1 MEWATTSGGSNWMAV
16 TPGAG
21 TTPANLTVFV
31 IASSL
36 PLGTYNGTIT
46 VRATGANTQVIPV
59 KVTVTSG
66 VSLSV
71 APTSLTFTQAMGGT
85 AAPPQKLALTSTGAS
100 VRFTASATTG
110 LTPTWL
116 AVTAPSDRTPA
127 DLSVTVDA
135 TRVPQPGTYYG
146 SITVVS
152 PEAANS
158 PVNVP
163 VTFTLSP
170 PQTIAVSPAT
180 LQFSYQAGSSAPAA
194 QKVAVTSTGGNLSF
208 TAAASMTSGTGW
220 LGVTPGSGSTPAEL
234 SVAVSPAALQPGTY
248 TGAVTV
254 TAPNASNSP
263 QAVQVTLTVTAA
275 PQPQP
280 VVTKVVNAASYV
292 PGDLTVGEIVYLEG
306 AEIGPPVLT
315 PLRVTGGRVDTIL
328 ADTRIL
334 FDGIPAPLIYVSST
348 RSSAVV
354 PYALIGRA
362 STRIQVE
369 YRNLRSNPLEFRLS
383 GAAPGLFALDASGRG
398 PGAILNQDYTVNH
411 PNNPAPRGSVVM
423 LYGTGEGQLVPPV
436 ADGSITPSVLPL
448 PAPLLPVTVTIGG
461 RPAQVHYAGPA
472 PGNVAGLLQVN
483 VGIPA
488 DVTPGATV
496 PVVVTVGMASSQAGL
511 TLAVR

>member
-1 MEWATTSGGSNWMAV
+1 
-16 TPGAG
+16 
-21 TTPANLTVFV
+21 
-31 IASSL
+31 
-36 PLGTYNGTIT
+36 
-46 VRATGANTQVIPV
+46 
-59 KVTVTSG
+59 
-66 VSLSV
+66 
-71 APTSLTFTQAMGGT
+71 
-85 AAPPQKLALTSTGAS
+85 
-100 VRFTASATTG
+100 
-110 LTPTWL
+110 
-116 AVTAPSDRTPA
+116 
-127 DLSVTVDA
+127 
-135 TRVPQPGTYYG
+135 
-146 SITVVS
+146 
-152 PEAANS
+152 
-158 PVNVP
+158 
-163 VTFTLSP
+163 
-170 PQTIAVSPAT
+170 
-180 LQFSYQAGSSAPAA
+180 
-194 QKVAVTSTGGNLSF
+194 
-208 TAAASMTSGTGW
+208 
-220 LGVTPGSGSTPAEL
+220 
-234 SVAVSPAALQPGTY
+234 
-248 TGAVTV
+248 
-254 TAPNASNSP
+254 
-263 QAVQVTLTVTAA
+263 
-275 PQPQP
+275 
-280 VVTKVVNAASYV
+280 VVNAASYV